1 MVCFQGVVEIW
12 GIYWFGRCL
21 GRGV

>member
-21 GRGV
+21 GRG